1 MIVAAANQHGGAG
14 GAAVL
19 VDTEGRDSA
28 ESRAALVAAR
38 LAVVPLKPEQADLS
52 TRYQLIARLNAARMF
67 NPGLRVLFVLVGGA
81 GEPTDAERAAVRAY
95 VAQVMSATLASTVIH
110 GPAPADM
117 DALCREVFTV

>member
-1 MIVAAANQHGGAG
+1 MIVAAARQHG

-28 ESRAALVAAR
+28 ESRAALIAAR
-38 LAVVPLKPEQADLS
+38 LAVVPLKPDQADLS

-110 GPAPADM
+110 GQAPVDM
-117 DALCREVFTV
+117 DAWYREVFTV